1 MVERTL
7 VIIKP
12 DAVKRGLIGEIISR
26 FERVGLRIVAMK
38 MIRLSK
44 EEAAKFYPNDESWLR
59 SVGSKSL
66 KSYAELGKDP
76 KVDLGTDDPVEIGK
90 IIRGWLADYLSMGPV
105 VAMVLEGNRA
115 VEVVRKIVGA
125 TTPYS
130 ANPGT
135 IRGDFS
141 TDSPELA
148 NLEKRALFNLVHAS
162 DSPKEA
168 EREIRFFFR
177 EDEFVNYT

>member
-1 MVERTL
+1 M
-7 VIIKP
+7 
-12 DAVKRGLIGEIISR
+12 IGEIISR
-26 FERVGLRIVAMK
+26 FERAGLRIIAMK

-44 EEAAKFYPNDESWLR
+44 EEAAKFYPSDENWLR

-66 KSYAELGKDP
+66 KSYSEIGKDP

-90 IIRGWLADYLSMGPV
+90 IIRGGWLADYLSMGPIV
-105 VAMVLEGNRA
+105 VMVLEGNRA
-115 VEVVRKIVGA
+115 VEVVRKIVGS

-130 ANPGT
+130 SPPGT
-135 IRGDFS
+135 IRGGDYS
-141 TDSPELA
+141 VDSPPDLA

-177 EDEFVNYT
+177 EDEFVDYS